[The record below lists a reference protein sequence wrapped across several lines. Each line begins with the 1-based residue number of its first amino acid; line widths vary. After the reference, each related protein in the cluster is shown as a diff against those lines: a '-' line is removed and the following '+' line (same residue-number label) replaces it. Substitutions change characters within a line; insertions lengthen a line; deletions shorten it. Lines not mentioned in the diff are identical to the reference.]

1 MSQRGRET
9 ERAENLEY
17 SKLSIVIP
25 VYNEIETI
33 HEILRQVSDVDVGLE
48 KEIILV
54 DDCSTDGTRE
64 ILEKIS
70 NNEDEIIAEMPVK
83 GSQSIRVI
91 FHEQNRGKGGALRT
105 GFESVTGDIMVVQ
118 DADLEYEPQDFVR
131 LIEPILDGKA
141 DVVYGSRFL
150 AGGRPEGI
158 LFSSFVANKVLTFI
172 SNILTGLSL
181 TDMETCYKVMKSS
194 ILKELN
200 LTSDRFGIE
209 PEITAKLAKR
219 KARIAELPISYFG
232 RDHAT
237 GKKINWKDGLSAV
250 YHIIRFNIQ
259 KPG

>member
-1 MSQRGRET
+1 M
-9 ERAENLEY
+9 EY

-25 VYNEIETI
+25 VYNEISTI
-33 HEILRQVSDVDVGLE
+33 QEILRQVSDVEISLE

-64 ILEKIS
+64 ILEKIRDGDS
-70 NNEDEIIAEMPVK
+70 EVLDLMPAR
-83 GSQSIRVI
+83 GPRSIKVI
-91 FHEQNRGKGGALRT
+91 LHEQNTGKGGALRT
-105 GFESVTGDIMVVQ
+105 GFKNVTGEITIIQ
-118 DADLEYEPQDFVR
+118 DADLEYDPEDYPR
-131 LIEPILDGKA
+131 LVKPILDEKA

-150 AGGRPEGI
+150 NRDRPEGI

-237 GKKINWKDGLSAV
+237 GKKINWKDGLSAI
-250 YHIIRFNIQ
+250 YHIIRFNLQ
-259 KPG
+259 RSG